1 MDSKKYFILL
11 PLFILIGIFLIIYLP
26 PGQNQYPILIVFIL
40 IFWAVY
46 YFWVY
51 IDKKRNKE

>member
-1 MDSKKYFILL
+1 MDWKKYFILL
-11 PLFILIGIFLIIYLP
+11 PLFILIGILLIIYLP
-26 PGQNQYPILIVFIL
+26 PRQNQYPILIVFIL